1 MNSTAFII
9 GNTVISWSTIIFVLA
24 IFAWFFFA
32 ASLYTNK
39 KAKKVAVWI
48 FFPLGT
54 FFAMLLSRIV
64 YWYSHQPQFDGFW
77 DAVKSTDL
85 AAFSILGVIPGL
97 VLAAA
102 VIRLMKFIPNLP
114 GFLDALSPATGLGC
128 ALLYLTCLF
137 NNSCRGKNL
146 LTDPRFTKFPVG
158 AVTMGDYGVE
168 YRSAIYLAGFALML
182 FITGITLIIYHYNK
196 KSRGITACYFLL
208 FFSAAEF
215 IIDSARYDAGYF
227 PFNGFVSILQI
238 FGAVAIMGVMVY
250 FSVLTIRAAAKK
262 AKELEMK
269 EMAKKAAAAQKRGSG
284 NRNRP
289 IESLEEM
296 ENKHTGFPK
305 VLILLW
311 ILELASF
318 GATGYLEYLV
328 QRHGDKATG
337 LYALMSVSLF
347 LMVLFPSI
355 IRSIGKKEAA
365 R

>member
-9 GNTVISWSTIIFVLA
+9 GNMEISWSTILFVLA

-39 KAKKVAVWI
+39 KAKKAAVWI

-64 YWYSHQPQFDGFW
+64 YWYSHQPQFDGLF
-77 DAVKSTDL
+77 DAIKSTDL
-85 AAFSILGVIPGL
+85 SAFSILGVIPGL

-102 VIRLMKFIPNLP
+102 VIRLMKLIPNLP
-114 GFLDALSPATGLGC
+114 GFLDSLSPATGLGC
-128 ALLYLTCLF
+128 GLLYLTCLF

-168 YRSAIYLAGFALML
+168 YRTAIYLAAFVLML
-182 FITGITLIIYHYNK
+182 LITGITLLLYHYNK
-196 KSRGITACYFLL
+196 KRRGITACYFLL
-208 FFSAAEF
+208 FFSACEF

-238 FGAVAIMGVMVY
+238 FGAVAIMGVTVY
-250 FSVLTIRAAAKK
+250 FSILTIKAANKK
-262 AKELEMK
+262 AKEREIK
-269 EMAKKAAAAQKRGSG
+269 EAMEKESAGKKRGAG

-289 IESLEEM
+289 IESLENLED
-296 ENKHTGFPK
+296 KPSGFPK
-305 VLILLW
+305 ILILLW
-311 ILELASF
+311 ILQLAAF

-328 QRHGDKATG
+328 QRHGDKAVG
-337 LYALMSVSLF
+337 LYTLMSLSLF
-347 LMVLFPSI
+347 LMVLFPCL
-355 IRSIGKKEAA
+355 IRSIGRKQEK
-365 R
+365 